1 MEAIQFIN
9 NYQYFIDEIRLVVK
23 PELIPILDELQQIDP
38 HDLVRPEEYF
48 ESEIQSR
55 GFVWAM
61 FIKRAL
67 YKS

>member
-1 MEAIQFIN
+1 MEATQFIN
-9 NYQYFIDEIRLVVK
+9 NYDFYLDEIRSVVN

-38 HDLVRPEEYF
+38 HDLIRPEEYF
-48 ESEIQSR
+48 ESEIKAR
-55 GFVWAM
+55 GLERSM